1 MCKYLCTIFDLC
13 DISHHNVC
21 HRKLDDLTSSHHLK
35 LLLLLDA
42 ALQATKLLL
51 FTPVIEGSDEHH
63 THHREQN
70 GSSFNP
76 PSLGFSFV
84 FCSSL
89 CSATCYRNVKRIITI
104 RPILHFIFT
113 LIYNFTHTNV
123 QDQGFIDTLSLTKA
137 HGYHSY
143 IHNIHITVN
152 VPNQQTDSPEHVPQ
166 TEGERGLFLTY
177 EHMISIRKTEQ
188 T

>member
-84 FCSSL
+84 FCSSF
-89 CSATCYRNVKRIITI
+89 CGATCYRNVKRIITI
-104 RPILHFIFT
+104 RAILHFIFT
-113 LIYNFTHTNV
+113 LIYNFAHTNV
-123 QDQGFIDTLSLTKA
+123 QDQGFIDTLFI
-137 HGYHSY
+137 SY
-143 IHNIHITVN
+143 KSTW
-152 VPNQQTDSPEHVPQ
+152 
-166 TEGERGLFLTY
+166 
-177 EHMISIRKTEQ
+177 ISQLYTQHTHYCKCSQ
-188 T
+188 LAD